1 MGHGA
6 GGQRSL
12 GGEGQGMGGNWKGRD
27 KVQEV
32 IGGDGQGGDSWG
44 GGGGARYRRQL
55 GRRRGSNLE

>member
-32 IGGDGQGGDSWG
+32 IGGEGQGGDSWEG
-44 GGGGARYRRQL
+44 EGQGTGDNWEEGGAQI
-55 GRRRGSNLE
+55 